1 MGLYNSD
8 GSIAVTVVD
17 GTQLVGI
24 QAPDGSINVV
34 INDGTTLTGRQ
45 HPSGAL
51 NAIIAEDVV
60 SSASAPNGS
69 IYIAQSDSGY
79 AIARP
84 HFVYQYANENLLANS
99 QTPVL
104 WTSSGVTTTQF
115 VDLDHDLE
123 PTATRIT
130 EFANLSGHSY
140 NSANISFTSGQTYT
154 FSIYAK
160 YETAPYIQLLFGS
173 AAFGV
178 NAWGNFDIQA
188 GTVQTK
194 GSAATTSIESAGN
207 GWYRLIITATAT
219 GTANATVALFCANA
233 GTMTRAASYTG
244 VATNTRLITKGKVEQ
259 DSAPT
264 TYTSTEPTF
273 SFTGNTGDAIV
284 GAIRWDAWQ
293 HPTEDTIRTAMETS
307 LGPAQYQWRL
317 PFFCETPTSSTA
329 VCTGD
334 QSDMDDE
341 IAYAVEAGLDY
352 WAFFWYGI
360 GSTNGMDA
368 SWNLYQSS
376 PYRNS
381 INWCLYIA
389 GVDDLAAEVTNNMA
403 GLVSYMQ
410 QDNYQFT
417 AEGRPLIYVYD
428 DSAAKTTLAADIA
441 AIRSAASSA
450 SLPDPYIVF
459 TQSTPDD
466 TVITTYGFDATT
478 SYAIGGGVA
487 GAQPFTSL
495 DTAAQARWAAQ
506 AAETVDVVPMCTMG
520 WDRRPR
526 VTNTVPWETPSGSVN
541 DYYYPTYM
549 EHVSNHIDACLN
561 WVRTN
566 PTEVPSNT
574 VLCYAWNEHDEG
586 GWICPT
592 KANGGVNK
600 SRLNAVKAV
609 LGSKD
614 MQPPVEEPPPEVSDG
629 DMDFSLSD
637 GKNTGL
643 LVLIEDI

>member
-1 MGLYNSD
+1 MIYNTD
-8 GSIAVTVVD
+8 GSLKVTITDGSTRTGLQAADGSYYVVLND
-17 GTQLVGI
+17 GSELTGI
-24 QAPDGSINVV
+24 QHA
-34 INDGTTLTGRQ
+34 
-45 HPSGAL
+45 SGGL
-51 NAIIAEDVV
+51 NAVLAEDVV
-60 SSASAPNGS
+60 SSIQAPNGS
-69 IYIAQSDSGY
+69 LYVAYNGSGY
-79 AIARP
+79 VIARP
-84 HFVYQYANENLLANS
+84 NVVYQYANENLLPNS

-104 WTSSGVTTTQF
+104 WTASGTVVTQF
-115 VDLDHDLE
+115 VDLDYESD
-123 PTATRIT
+123 PSATRLT
-130 EFANLSGHSY
+130 EFANLSQHSI
-140 NSANISFTSGQTYT
+140 NSSNISFTSGQTYT

-160 YETAPYIQLLFGS
+160 YETAPYIQLLLGS
-173 AAFGV
+173 AAFGA
-178 NAWGNFDIQA
+178 NAWGNFNLQTGA
-188 GTVQTK
+188 LETK
-194 GSAATTSIESAGN
+194 GSAATTAIESAGN
-207 GWYRLIITATAT
+207 GWYRISLSAPATATANSPVSVF
-219 GTANATVALFCANA
+219 GANA
-233 GTMTRAASYTG
+233 GNMTRAASYTG
-244 VATNTRLITKGKVEQ
+244 SATNTRLITKGKVEQ
-259 DSAPT
+259 DTAPT
-264 TYTSTEPTF
+264 AYTSTEPSF

-293 HPTEDTIRTAMETS
+293 HPTSDTIRTAMETS

-317 PFFCETPTSSTA
+317 PFFCEAPTSSTA
-329 VCTGD
+329 ICTGT
-334 QSDMDDE
+334 QADMDAE

-376 PYRNS
+376 LYRNS

-389 GVDDLAAEVTNNMA
+389 GVDDLAAEVTNNIA

-410 QDNYQFT
+410 QDNYQYT

-428 DSAAKTTLAADIA
+428 DSASKTTLAADIA
-441 AIRSAASSA
+441 AIRSAASSD

-487 GAQPFTSL
+487 GAQPYTSL
-495 DTAAQARWAAQ
+495 DTAARARWTAQ

-526 VTNTVPWETPSGSVN
+526 VTNTVPWESPSGSVS

-549 EHVSNHIDACLN
+549 EHISNHIDACLA
-561 WVRTN
+561 WVRDN
-566 PTEVPSNT
+566 PTEVPSNV

-592 KANGGVNK
+592 YSTIADNK
-600 SRLNAVKAV
+600 SHLNAVKAV
-609 LGSKD
+609 LGSRS
-614 MQPPVEEPPPEVSDG
+614 MLPPLDPPAPEG
-629 DMDFSLSD
+629 NL
-637 GKNTGL
+637 TGTY
-643 LVLIEDI
+643 ISQGIY

>member
-1 MGLYNSD
+1 MSLYDSN
-8 GSIAVTVVD
+8 GQIRVTVVD
-17 GTQLVGI
+17 GNTLTGA
-24 QAPDGSINVV
+24 QAPDGSYYVV
-34 INDGTTLTGRQ
+34 LNDGSTLTGLR

-51 NAIIAEDVV
+51 NAILAEDVLPY
-60 SSASAPNGS
+60 AQAPNGS

-79 AIARP
+79 VLAQS
-84 HFVYQYANENLLANS
+84 HKVYQYANLNILPNS

-104 WTSSGVTTTQF
+104 WTASGTTVTQF
-115 VDLDHDLE
+115 VDLDYEFE
-123 PTATRIT
+123 PCATRLT
-130 EFANLSGHSY
+130 EFDNLSGHSL
-140 NSANISFTSGQTYT
+140 NSANISFTSGETYT
-154 FSIYAK
+154 FSLYAK
-160 YETAPYIQLLFGS
+160 YETAPYIQLLLGFASFG
-173 AAFGV
+173 G
-178 NAWGNFDIQA
+178 NAWGNFNLQTGA
-188 GTVQTK
+188 VETK
-194 GSAATTSIESAGN
+194 GSSATTAIEAAGN
-207 GWYRLIITATAT
+207 GWYRISLTATAT
-219 GTANATVALFCANA
+219 ATATNTVAVFAANSA
-233 GTMTRAASYTG
+233 SMTRAFSYTG
-244 VATNTRLITKGKVEQ
+244 SSANTRLITKGKVEQ
-259 DSAPT
+259 DSSPT
-264 TYTSTEPTF
+264 AYTSTEPSF

-293 HPTEDTIRTAMETS
+293 HPTSDTIRTAMETS

-317 PFFCETPTSSTA
+317 PFFCTTPTSSTA
-329 VCTGD
+329 VCTGT
-334 QSDMDDE
+334 QADMDAE
-341 IAYAVEAGLDY
+341 IEYAVEAGLDY

-368 SWNLYQSS
+368 SWDLYQSS

-410 QDNYQFT
+410 QDNYQLT
-417 AEGRPLIYVYD
+417 AQGRPLIYVYD
-428 DSAAKTTLAADIA
+428 DSASKTTLAADIA
-441 AIRSAASSA
+441 AIRSAAASA

-466 TVITTYGFDATT
+466 TVTTTYDFDATT

-487 GAQPFTSL
+487 GAQPYTAL
-495 DTAAQARWAAQ
+495 DTAARARWTAQ
-506 AAETVDVVPMCTMG
+506 AAETVDVIPMCTMG

-549 EHVSNHIDACLN
+549 EHISNHIDACLD
-561 WVRTN
+561 WVRDN
-566 PTEVPSNT
+566 PTEVPSNV

-592 KANGGVNK
+592 KANGGDNK
-600 SRLNAVKAV
+600 SHLNAVKAV
-609 LGSKD
+609 LGSKT
-614 MQPPVEEPPPEVSDG
+614 MQPPVEGPPPEEGVG
-629 DMDFSLSD
+629 TMDFSSAE
-637 GKNTGL
+637 GTNTGL